1 MCFFFSVVVHDWSLP
16 TSPVFPALL
25 HPLTLPPKHST
36 NLLLVS
42 RPSLSHLEGHEGGW
56 KKSVEEMMEDGPYLG
71 RSVVFVPTRSPFFL
85 FFFALLILLII
96 FPSFHHPPSSLP
108 THPPTQSSPSLHPV
122 SSIFHG
128 LPDIPRLPRVWDKI
142 SKCTLKMHSN
152 LS

>member
-1 MCFFFSVVVHDWSLP
+1 MCFFFSIVVHYWSLP

-56 KKSVEEMMEDGPYLG
+56 KKSGEEMMEDGPNLGRMLCMCG
-71 RSVVFVPTRSPFFL
+71 RSVVFFPTRSPFFL

-108 THPPTQSSPSLHPV
+108 THPPSLHPV
-122 SSIFHG
+122 STQSPRSFTVSQIS
-128 LPDIPRLPRVWDKI
+128 PDCPEFGIKFQNAP
-142 SKCTLKMHSN
+142 
-152 LS
+152 